1 VTVFSSIINKKILT
15 PSLSRSTG
23 RGRSGTIL
31 IVVMIGLAVLAG
43 MVLVVGRSARVEAMA
58 SANHVAA
65 ARAAAVERGAEQF
78 VIALLA
84 SARDQVMT
92 MPDSSFA
99 AVPVGDAGTFWIVRP
114 DYGDS
119 SMPQYGLVDE
129 ASKLNF
135 TSVSRDML
143 RALPIMPDEL
153 PDSLYDWRDDDSQ
166 LEGDGAED
174 DYYMGLSPPYHCK
187 NGNFETVEELLLVRG
202 AYPELL
208 YGDRFASTV
217 GRAPGPQIGGLSEN
231 QIAAR
236 GLFDFLTVYS
246 REPVPPG
253 TRGRARVGR
262 INLSTAPREVLRC
275 IPGLTDS
282 DADSLVSRRGSS
294 FGSTDTKWATA
305 ALGDKAGA
313 IAQYVTTESY
323 QFSADIVAASSDGRA
338 FRRVRIVVDASDE
351 TAAPKILYRRDRTD
365 EGWPLG
371 QYVLD
376 SLRAG
381 TLTPGR

>member
-1 VTVFSSIINKKILT
+1 MTCL
-15 PSLSRSTG
+15 PRQH
-23 RGRSGTIL
+23 RRRGTIL
-31 IVVMIGLAVLAG
+31 VVVMIALAVLAG
-43 MVLVVGRSARVEAMA
+43 MVLVIGRSARVEAMA
-58 SANHVAA
+58 SANHIAS

-84 SARDQVMT
+84 AGRDQVMS
-92 MPDSSFA
+92 MSESSFA
-99 AVPVGDAGTFWIVRP
+99 GVPVGDAGVFWIIRP

-119 SMPQYGLVDE
+119 NMPQYGLVDE

-135 TSVSRDML
+135 TAVSRDML
-143 RALPIMPDEL
+143 RALPIMPEEL
-153 PDSLYDWRDDDSQ
+153 PDCLYDWRDDDNTV
-166 LEGDGAED
+166 EGDGAED
-174 DYYMGLSPPYHCK
+174 DYYMALPRPYHCK

-208 YGDRFASTV
+208 YGDRFSNPDRRGSQA
-217 GRAPGPQIGGLSEN
+217 GGLSDT

-253 TRGRARVGR
+253 TRGRSRTGR
-262 INLSTAPREVLRC
+262 INVNTAPREVLKC
-275 IPGLTDS
+275 LPTLTDS
-282 DADSLVSRRGSS
+282 DVDSLISRRGSN
-294 FGSTDTKWATA
+294 FGGTDDQWYRSV
-305 ALGDKAGA
+305 LGEKFGA
-313 IAQYVTTESY
+313 VAQYLTVESY
-323 QFSADIVAASSDGRA
+323 QFSADIVAASADGRA

-371 QYVLD
+371 AFVMD

-381 TLTPGR
+381 TLMPGR